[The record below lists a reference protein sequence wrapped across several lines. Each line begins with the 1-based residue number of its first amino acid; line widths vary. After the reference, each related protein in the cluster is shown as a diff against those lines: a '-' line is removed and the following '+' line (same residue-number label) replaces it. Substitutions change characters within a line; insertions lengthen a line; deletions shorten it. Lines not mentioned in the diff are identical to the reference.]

1 MGTRMWHRLGL
12 VLIALVLVT
21 LLGACAGPVPT
32 ASGSTGTTF
41 LADDRSA
48 AAAWYAER
56 LWVLDLTQ
64 SGDDVRGTLTNVGPA
79 VETGTAPQESTRLLE
94 DKRDVAGTASGAQIS
109 VHTASDATTQDA
121 LVLELTGTLDDAEL
135 HAHIQTVNQPGS
147 SAREL
152 VFRRVTTDEIASVQT
167 DWRNSLNAKLGVQ
180 AEATLQAR
188 RNR

>member
-1 MGTRMWHRLGL
+1 M
-12 VLIALVLVT
+12 
-21 LLGACAGPVPT
+21 
-32 ASGSTGTTF
+32 F

-48 AAAWYAER
+48 AAVWYAER

-64 SGDDVRGTLTNVGPA
+64 SGGDVRGTLTNVGPA

-94 DKRDVAGTASGAQIS
+94 ARRELAGTASGAQIS
-109 VHTASDATTQDA
+109 VHTATDATNQDA
-121 LVLELTGTLDDAEL
+121 LALELTGTLDDAEL
-135 HAHIQTVNQPGS
+135 QAHIRNVNQPEG

-152 VFRRVTTDEIASVQT
+152 VFRRVSTDELASVQAE
-167 DWRNSLNAKLGVQ
+167 WRNSLNAKLGVQ